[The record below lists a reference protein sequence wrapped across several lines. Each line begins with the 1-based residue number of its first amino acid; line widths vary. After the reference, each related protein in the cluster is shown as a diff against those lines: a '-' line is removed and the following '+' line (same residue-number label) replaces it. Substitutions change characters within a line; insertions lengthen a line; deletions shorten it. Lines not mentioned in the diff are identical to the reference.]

1 MFCFSVSNS
10 RQCLWSSHLEN
21 EETEGL
27 MAFHIC
33 MQNSTIGDI
42 WEKAM
47 PYFYPFIVQYCL
59 VATAVI
65 YITWTNLHSHRMKMQ
80 RFAAV
85 SVYGRP
91 SNQDEVNCGG
101 STRGLFLGLLI
112 LVAGIIAIILF
123 FVLAQDTDFNVHFMI
138 GALECGIFGLSTLVT
153 IIGLV
158 QIRRMKSKTAR
169 QRRLSDL
176 LQRIGMLAVYV
187 YGICNMIAGGTT
199 MTSLQHFLLF
209 LDGTLMVIQAF
220 LQSLFIHQVSK
231 KRLSPLNVD
240 DKPGR
245 QVVIFLVFTNI
256 VLWILESFTTQ
267 KQLRSRLQ
275 LEFYGNVAWPVI
287 TRIVLPFVMFYRF
300 HSAVALMEAWRK
312 SYRVKTN

>member
-1 MFCFSVSNS
+1 MS
-10 RQCLWSSHLEN
+10 RQCLWNPLPDN

-27 MAFHIC
+27 MEFHIC

-47 PYFYPFIVQYCL
+47 PYLYPFIVQYCL

-65 YITWTNLHSHRMKMQ
+65 YITWSNLHSHRLKMQ
-80 RFAAV
+80 RFTAV
-85 SVYGRP
+85 SVYGKAP
-91 SNQDEVNCGG
+91 SQDEINCGG
-101 STRGLFLGLLI
+101 STRGLFLGLII

-123 FVLAQDTDFNVHFMI
+123 FVLAQDKDFNVHLMI
-138 GALECGIFGLSTLVT
+138 GALECGIFGLSTLAT
-153 IIGLV
+153 IIGIV
-158 QIRRMKSKTAR
+158 QIRKMKSKTSR

-187 YGICNMIAGGTT
+187 YVTFHSPSIEETPG
-199 MTSLQHFLLF
+199 
-209 LDGTLMVIQAF
+209 
-220 LQSLFIHQVSK
+220 
-231 KRLSPLNVD
+231 PLNID
-240 DKPGR
+240 EKPGR
-245 QVVIFLVFTNI
+245 QVVIFLVFANI

-275 LEFYGNVAWPVI
+275 LEFYGTVAWPVI
-287 TRIVLPFVMFYRF
+287 TRIVLPFVIFYRF

-312 SYRVKTN
+312 SYRVKQN